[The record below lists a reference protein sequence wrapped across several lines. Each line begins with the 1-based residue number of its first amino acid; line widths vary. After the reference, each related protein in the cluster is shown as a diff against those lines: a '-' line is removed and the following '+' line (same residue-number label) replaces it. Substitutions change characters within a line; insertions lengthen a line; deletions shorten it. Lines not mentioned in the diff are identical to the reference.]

1 MPSKLFTNKTKA
13 RTMKNLQES
22 EWQEMLSLCSYR
34 EAKFILA
41 FQYFIYFLFSRTFL
55 IIIYFCFIFG
65 VAYYFVEYKKVP
77 PIKMYSFA
85 FILHFILFLLTDI
98 FFINDADID
107 EIKKQIEETKKQ
119 IELKKYEN
127 EY

>member
-1 MPSKLFTNKTKA
+1 MPSKLFTNKSKA

-41 FQYFIYFLFSRTFL
+41 FQHFIYFLFSRTFL
-55 IIIYFCFIFG
+55 LIIYFCFIFG
-65 VAYYFVEYKKVP
+65 VAYYFVEFKKVP
-77 PIKMYSFA
+77 QFKMYSFA

-98 FFINDADID
+98 FFINDADLD

-119 IELKKYEN
+119 IKLKKYDS
-127 EY
+127 

>member
-1 MPSKLFTNKTKA
+1 
-13 RTMKNLQES
+13 MKNLQES
-22 EWQEMLSLCSYR
+22 EWQEMLAGCSYR

-55 IIIYFCFIFG
+55 LIIYFCFIFG

-77 PIKMYSFA
+77 SLKMYSFA
-85 FILHFILFLLTDI
+85 FVLHFILFLLTDT
-98 FFINDADID
+98 FFNNDADIEEIKKTLS
-107 EIKKQIEETKKQ
+107 EIKKQIK
-119 IELKKYEN
+119 LKKYDN